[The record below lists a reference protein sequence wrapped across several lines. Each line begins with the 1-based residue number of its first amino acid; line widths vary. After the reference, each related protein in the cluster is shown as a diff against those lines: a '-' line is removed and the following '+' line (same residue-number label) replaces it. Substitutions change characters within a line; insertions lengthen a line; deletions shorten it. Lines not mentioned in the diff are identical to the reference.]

1 MTYTAPSKDTLAC
14 IKDCGDCAAICTQC
28 STHCLHM
35 GGAHASAQH
44 QTIMHDCA
52 EICAVAACFMSRG
65 SLHAAHICKE
75 CVEICNACAESC
87 DKLAKGDAMMKQCA
101 EMCRKCAKSCESMA
115 GAAV

>member
-1 MTYTAPSKDTLAC
+1 
-14 IKDCGDCAAICTQC
+14 
-28 STHCLHM
+28 M
-35 GGAHASAQH
+35 GSAHASAQH